1 MTMRFATCLVAAL
14 LSTTTLAAPV
24 ATACGSYSEYVP
36 APTLLPVSTHFVF
49 GGQTPASRTQRAF
62 AVINTPLSLDGKHD
76 WQRIERGS
84 YDSTSMIQLASLKK
98 PMTVTLV
105 GSQGAR
111 VVRTTAHVAL
121 RWAFFR
127 DAILEAVELPVR
139 TDEQIELAIAGS
151 HRDAVWHEVAG
162 SYTHTQKIRDTDI
175 QVTSSHDGGT
185 SKTTI
190 EAAGLDL
197 GTFEGYAMGAVDVGG
212 ARFVVIQRNDRTLYT
227 VRA

>member
-1 MTMRFATCLVAAL
+1 MRFATCLVAAL

-24 ATACGSYSEYVP
+24 ATACGSYSDYVP

-49 GGQTPASRTQRAF
+49 DGETPASRTQRAF
-62 AVINTPLSLDGKHD
+62 AVINTPLSLDPKQT
-76 WQRIERGS
+76 WQRIEQRS

-105 GSQGAR
+105 GKQGAR

-139 TDEQIELAIAGS
+139 NDEQIELALAGS
-151 HRDAVWHEVAG
+151 HRDAVWHDLAG
-162 SYTHTQKIRDTDI
+162 SYTWTQKILDTDI
-175 QVTSSHDGGT
+175 EVTSSHDGGAA
-185 SKTTI
+185 KTTI
-190 EAAGLDL
+190 AAAGLEL
-197 GTFEGYAMGAVDVGG
+197 GSYEGYAVGAVDVGG
-212 ARFVVIQRNDRTLYT
+212 ARFVVMQRSDRTLYT